1 LLNFCER
8 IKIVIRNTIH
18 QLASLYSDEN
28 NKNERKQLL
37 SFSNVH
43 FNSVFQ
49 SLAETLGVLITF
61 DEIITQNGNF
71 KNHITLYNRMIS
83 KVKEE
88 PENFGTDSKNI
99 GKVQMMLNLIDADIL
114 EGTIFSV
121 NK

>member
-28 NKNERKQLL
+28 NKNERKQLQ